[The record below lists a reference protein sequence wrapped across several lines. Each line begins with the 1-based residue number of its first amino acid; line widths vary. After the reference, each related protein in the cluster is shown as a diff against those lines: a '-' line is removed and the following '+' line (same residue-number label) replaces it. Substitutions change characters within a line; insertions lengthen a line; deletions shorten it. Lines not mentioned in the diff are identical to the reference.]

1 MGRPLPS
8 LVKRTLACALL
19 AAALPTRAGAQV
31 DWTKYEARSIEL
43 LQQYLRLDTSNPPGN
58 EQPAA
63 EFFCAL
69 FAHEGIECQV
79 FEVAPG
85 RANVYARLRGDGSKR
100 PIILLNHTDVVTANP
115 KNWSV
120 PPFSGEIRGGA
131 LYGRGAQDMKAE
143 GMLQALV
150 LVALKH
156 EGVALARDVIFLGV
170 ADEEVSGLGS
180 GWMLGHKR
188 DLLSGAE
195 YLINE
200 GGENTGDGGVPFWG
214 VDVAEK
220 IPFWLRL
227 TAHGKAGHGSVPSRD
242 AATHRL
248 AHALA
253 RVVDYETPLTVL
265 PEVQRELCDEAPLRF
280 PQEVNRF
287 CHLEASLRDP
297 AFRRRLAADTEW
309 NYLLRNTISLTVMRG
324 APQTN
329 VIPAEAVA
337 ELDVRLLPGEDPQKF
352 LAELRRIIA
361 DPGITV
367 EPIAPV
373 RAPSSSPVDTELW
386 RVFEQVVARHFPGTR
401 VTPRL
406 LASSTESPLYRQLG
420 IIAYGFCPFVSSP
433 AEAGTPHGDDERIS
447 IESYQR
453 GLGALFEVVAGIA
466 GRH

>member
-1 MGRPLPS
+1 
-8 LVKRTLACALL
+8 
-19 AAALPTRAGAQV
+19 
-31 DWTKYEARSIEL
+31 
-43 LQQYLRLDTSNPPGN
+43 
-58 EQPAA
+58 
-63 EFFCAL
+63 
-69 FAHEGIECQV
+69 
-79 FEVAPG
+79 
-85 RANVYARLRGDGSKR
+85 
-100 PIILLNHTDVVTANP
+100 
-115 KNWSV
+115 
-120 PPFSGEIRGGA
+120 
-131 LYGRGAQDMKAE
+131 
-143 GMLQALV
+143 
-150 LVALKH
+150 
-156 EGVALARDVIFLGV
+156 
-170 ADEEVSGLGS
+170 
-180 GWMLGHKR
+180 
-188 DLLSGAE
+188 
-195 YLINE
+195 
-200 GGENTGDGGVPFWG
+200 

-453 GLGALFEVVAGIA
+453 GLGVLFEVVAGIA